1 MVCFPSI
8 VGRIKVMSEGYQS
21 QLFKTVQKQVRHWR
35 DTLQLRWR
43 QVKTSTLWT
52 AQYLLHTLDQLL
64 HIVQRAGYQLKQAT
78 ARPMQALIAALDATP
93 EPDQAL
99 QNVLKAIEWQPFPS
113 LASSNNSG
121 LLPQT
126 SKGKI
131 TLKPLPRKS
140 PSLWNDLGQAI
151 HLLRRSIPKRGAVLI
166 PPQRSSLVTVL
177 QASGQILRSAVQL
190 SHVLSQTVGAKLH
203 RAGRHSEALPGN
215 LGVRIQGVASLLGS
229 RRLVFITAE
238 QQLLDILTPAQ
249 QDTLRQRIIWEVATY
264 WRNRNG
270 SFPWFMHQTLKFP
283 AWNRAVKSLQAVVQ
297 SRKTLPFWKPLP
309 LQAARS
315 SPLVL
320 FHPNALVRNLRN
332 LTQPFLG
339 TRPLHK
345 WRMVLAS
352 TFGAIALLPFTLAG
366 ADPARA
372 NPAPALPLP
381 TSLPLRLEWAVDP
394 TRSRKRWLS
403 WGDLFGGT
411 GGAIQ
416 GKVYIPVEKT
426 HSTVS
431 ATELQS
437 AIAAWASQWT
447 EPTVSGQRD
456 TIDVKSQQMGY
467 AHSLFDWLLHSLD
480 RGLVWL
486 ENRLQQLWE
495 VGVPWLKIWSTR
507 IWKTLRC
514 L

>member
-1 MVCFPSI
+1 
-8 VGRIKVMSEGYQS
+8 MSEGYQS

-52 AQYLLHTLDQLL
+52 AQYLLHTLNQLL

-78 ARPMQALIAALDATP
+78 AHPMQALIAALDTTP
-93 EPDQAL
+93 EPDQSL
-99 QNVLKAIEWQPFPS
+99 QNVLQAIEWQPFPS
-113 LASSNNSG
+113 LDSRNNSA

-126 SKGKI
+126 SEGRV

-140 PSLWNDLGQAI
+140 PSLWNYLGQAI
-151 HLLRRSIPKRGAVLI
+151 HILRQSILKREAVLP
-166 PPQRSSLVTVL
+166 PPQRSSLVTVI
-177 QASGQILRSAVQL
+177 QGSGQILRTAVHL
-190 SHVLSQTVGAKLH
+190 SRVLSQTMGAKLH
-203 RAGRHSEALPGN
+203 RAGRHSGALPGN
-215 LGVRIQGVASLLGS
+215 LSVRIQGVASLLGS
-229 RRLVFITAE
+229 RRLVLITAE

-249 QDTLRQRIIWEVATY
+249 QDTLHQRIIWEVATY

-270 SFPWFMHQTLKFP
+270 SFPRLMRQKLKFP
-283 AWNRAVKSLQAVVQ
+283 AWNRALKSLQAVVQ

-320 FHPNALVRNLRN
+320 FHPNALVRSLRN

-339 TRPLHK
+339 TRPLNR

-352 TFGAIALLPFTLAG
+352 TFGAIALLPLTLAG

-372 NPAPALPLP
+372 NTAPALPLP
-381 TSLPLRLEWAVDP
+381 TSLPLRFEWAVDP

-426 HSTVS
+426 HSTLS

-437 AIAAWASQWT
+437 AIAAWATQWT

-456 TIDVKSQQMGY
+456 TIDVKAQHMGY
-467 AHSLFDWLLHSLD
+467 GRNLIDWLLQGLD
-480 RGLVWL
+480 IGLVWI
-486 ENRLQQLWE
+486 ESRLQRLWE
-495 VGVPWLKIWSTR
+495 VGWPFLKALGTR
-507 IWKTLRC
+507 IWTSLQC